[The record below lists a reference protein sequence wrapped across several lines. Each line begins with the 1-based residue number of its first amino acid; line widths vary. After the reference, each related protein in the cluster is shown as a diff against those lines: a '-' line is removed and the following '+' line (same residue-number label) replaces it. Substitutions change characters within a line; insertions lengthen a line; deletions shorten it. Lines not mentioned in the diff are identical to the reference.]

1 MTELGFWIAGASVKK
16 TAECLCGQAS
26 EEISLTNHL
35 RNRRSGIGETMLSRK
50 IDPLHNVRLQFD
62 WPRIKLR
69 HRQRFRDVDPLP
81 KSLET
86 KTSSAAAVSPYAR

>member
-1 MTELGFWIAGASVKK
+1 MTELGFWIVGASVKK
-16 TAECLCGQAS
+16 TVECLHCQAF

-35 RNRRSGIGETMLSRK
+35 RNRRSGLGETVLSRK
-50 IDPLHNVRLQFD
+50 IGHLHNVRLQFD